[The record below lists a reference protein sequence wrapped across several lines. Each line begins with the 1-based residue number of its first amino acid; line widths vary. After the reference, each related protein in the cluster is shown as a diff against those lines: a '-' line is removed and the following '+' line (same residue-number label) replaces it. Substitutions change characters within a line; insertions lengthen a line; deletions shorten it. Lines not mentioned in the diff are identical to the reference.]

1 MIDNL
6 TCLIMSKK
14 IVLSVLLSLLF
25 GILGAKASVGG
36 FPTYPSLGG
45 LPYKCTA
52 VKDGDGAWQWRTTVD
67 DRIAF
72 KINGTRLEL
81 GWLSVFGDAKRLVIQ
96 FGMGTLSDKALACIE
111 LPKDIGR
118 QTLQKAKIVFSK
130 GKEAQTMV
138 AIDGLR
144 TISRSFNFYPDTN
157 GEDVLL
163 TMLKS
168 YDVKKIIIGSNVV
181 ECQTSTKATFGA
193 MLYEWHEKFFGNDF
207 KPEYSGK

>member
-1 MIDNL
+1 MVDNVNS
-6 TCLIMSKK
+6 LIMSKK
-14 IVLSVLLSLLF
+14 IVLGILLSLIL

-168 YDVKKIIIGSNVV
+168 YDVKKNHHR
-181 ECQTSTKATFGA
+181 E
-193 MLYEWHEKFFGNDF
+193 
-207 KPEYSGK
+207 

>member
-1 MIDNL
+1 
-6 TCLIMSKK
+6 
-14 IVLSVLLSLLF
+14 
-25 GILGAKASVGG
+25 
-36 FPTYPSLGG
+36 
-45 LPYKCTA
+45 
-52 VKDGDGAWQWRTTVD
+52 
-67 DRIAF
+67 
-72 KINGTRLEL
+72 
-81 GWLSVFGDAKRLVIQ
+81 
-96 FGMGTLSDKALACIE
+96 MGTLSDKALACIE